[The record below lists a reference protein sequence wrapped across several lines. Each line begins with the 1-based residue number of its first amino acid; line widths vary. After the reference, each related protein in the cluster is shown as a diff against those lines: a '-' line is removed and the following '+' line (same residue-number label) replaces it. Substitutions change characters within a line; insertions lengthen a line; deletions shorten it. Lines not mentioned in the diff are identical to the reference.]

1 MQEEE
6 EEEKG
11 EKDGDMETATS
22 NLQEGAHS
30 LPPSLP
36 HSLTH
41 SLPHLL
47 TLKKHTQDCD
57 KAVRRG
63 PRRAGGHLAVLP
75 GGAVTAAHLRSLAAH
90 VRPGPLRGFH
100 VAQESGPW
108 RARLSRG
115 VGVGGV
121 AGCGA
126 ALALGSRGS
135 GGGEREREA
144 GGAGQGE
151 RRGREARYKDH
162 FSAIFFAIC
171 ALYIQP
177 TDSDSVSFFFFF

>member
-1 MQEEE
+1 M
-6 EEEKG
+6 
-11 EKDGDMETATS
+11 
-22 NLQEGAHS
+22 
-30 LPPSLP
+30 
-36 HSLTH
+36 
-41 SLPHLL
+41 
-47 TLKKHTQDCD
+47 
-57 KAVRRG
+57 RRG

-144 GGAGQGE
+144 GSRAGRDVGE
-151 RRGREARYKDH
+151 KRDKDH
-162 FSAIFFAIC
+162 FSAIFFYDLRSI
-171 ALYIQP
+171 Y
-177 TDSDSVSFFFFF
+177 TTETERFRFRVFFLFLLEPS